1 MPNFPT
7 YRGELPACLNPR
19 KARHYFLL
27 AYWVF
32 FRSTALKC
40 YLYQVD
46 PELYKTGK
54 GKEALFGTLHI
65 LAYRNLYLMAPII
78 ALFLALLVSVPFPL
92 MEHFIFGIP
101 VDILAWLFK
110 VIIGVAV
117 GVAFGVAGGVAGS
130 VAGGVAGG
138 VAVGVGLGVGVAFG
152 LAFGMGVGVV
162 FCMALGVGVGVA
174 FGLAFGG
181 MIGNLGVGVGVGVLF
196 GMGFG
201 ILSGMT
207 FGMAISIADCV
218 ALSMSVGVGASR
230 AIFYPIQWILSLLS
244 LSNRIKHPF
253 FWDELIVLP
262 LPYIRRSLDHTLQQN
277 EQKGLFQLA
286 EIMSNP
292 FQGWLM
298 QKILHDYL
306 HQKEAP
312 LHFIYNRILDN
323 IALNTYMFAPLV
335 AWQWKYVPNYHSL
348 LLGELAGKQ
357 VKIDFSDDWLAN
369 TSEKLVWWLTNPF
382 REKRSTPLTQF
393 AALLYALY
401 KQDRASPAD
410 TLNQTWA
417 KEAYTGIKHYPNGVE
432 ISQSFVAFTRFL
444 NYQNL
449 TDLIQAQTLIA
460 DLPEP
465 HTAIRPTV
473 MIAITRLGQ
482 IGTEVAIYQDST
494 SRVNKLSALA
504 RAADNLEELKAYIHT
519 EVNEPERFIIEAII
533 EQWQPLLIE
542 ASGELGQFALIEPVT
557 NPYVA
562 GNPVTGA
569 LFVGR
574 DHVMLRLEELWRA
587 HEAPS
592 VILYGHR
599 RMGKTSILK
608 NLGARFSPHSH
619 IVDFNMQL
627 RKSIK
632 STGQLIYSLALACYD
647 RLTPEQQLALGQP
660 TSNDFSDDDFN
671 ITFIHFLERLN
682 QQLQNQRLLITVDEF
697 EIIEDGIKKGYFD
710 PNLLAFWRGI
720 IQTYPWFIMAFAGL
734 HNLEEM
740 CHDYWHP
747 LFGSVTAIP
756 ISFLTHGAARQLI
769 IQPNPDFPLDYD
781 ADAIENII
789 QLSGGQPYLVQLI
802 CHALVSRFNRQT
814 FEEGAERE
822 RRFSLSD
829 VQAVIESKALFR
841 DGNAYFAGVWAQ
853 ATVDDV
859 QPVILKT
866 LAATPDGLTVVEL
879 AAETHLSEQALQ
891 QALKVLK
898 NHDVIKKQ
906 GDSWVYTVILM
917 QRWVREIVMQR
928 TMV

>member
-32 FRSTALKC
+32 FRPTALKC
-40 YLYQVD
+40 YLYQAD
-46 PELYKTGK
+46 PELYKTGAGLGIFK
-54 GKEALFGTLHI
+54 TVRI
-65 LAYRNLYLMAPII
+65 RAYRNLYLMVPII
-78 ALFLALLVSVPFPL
+78 ALFFGLLVAVPFSL
-92 MEHFIFGIP
+92 MDPFIFGMP
-101 VDILAWLFK
+101 VDIFAWVFK
-110 VIIGVAV
+110 VIKGVAV
-117 GVAFGVAGGVAGS
+117 GVAVGVLLGVTDGVLLGVLLGVVLGVVLGVTFGVAGDVAFGMVGD
-130 VAGGVAGG
+130 VAFG
-138 VAVGVGLGVGVAFG
+138 VAVGVIFSVAVGVIFSVAFG
-152 LAFGMGVGVV
+152 VIFSVAGD
-162 FCMALGVGVGVA
+162 VA
-174 FGLAFGG
+174 FA
-181 MIGNLGVGVGVGVLF
+181 M
-196 GMGFG
+196 
-201 ILSGMT
+201 
-207 FGMAISIADCV
+207 
-218 ALSMSVGVGASR
+218 GASR
-230 AIFYPIQWILSLLS
+230 ALFYPIQWLLSLLS
-244 LSNRIKHPF
+244 LSGKVKHPL

-262 LPYIRRSLDHTLQQN
+262 LSDVRQILNQTLQQN
-277 EQKGLFQLA
+277 EQKGLCQLA

-292 FQGWLM
+292 FQRWLM
-298 QKILHDYL
+298 QKILYNYL

-312 LHFIYNRILDN
+312 LHFIYNRMLSN
-323 IALNTYMFAPLV
+323 VALNTYVSAPLSPKD
-335 AWQWKYVPNYHSL
+335 WERMPNHCQL
-348 LLGELAGKQ
+348 LLGEIAGEW
-357 VKIDFSDDWLAN
+357 VRIFDETFYNA
-369 TSEKLVWWLTNPF
+369 SEKLVWWLTNPF
-382 REKRSTPLTQF
+382 REKRSTPLTEF

-401 KQDRASPAD
+401 EPERVSPAD

-417 KEAYTGIKHYPNGVE
+417 KEAYTHIKHYPNGAE
-432 ISQSFVAFTRFL
+432 ISQSFAAFTPFL
-444 NYQNL
+444 NYQNI

-460 DLPEP
+460 DLPDT

-542 ASGELGQFALIEPVT
+542 ASGELGQFALTEPVM

-574 DHVMLRLEELWRA
+574 DDVMLRLEELWRA

-682 QQLQNQRLLITVDEF
+682 QQLQNERLLITVDEF

-781 ADAIENII
+781 ADAIDKII
-789 QLSGGQPYLVQLI
+789 QLTGGQPYLVQLI

-822 RRFSLSD
+822 RRFTLTD

-853 ATVDDV
+853 STVDQV

-866 LAATPDGLTVVEL
+866 LAPAPDGLTVAQL
-879 AAETHLSEQALQ
+879 AAQTHLSDQALMH
-891 QALKVLK
+891 ALKVLK
-898 NHDVIKKQ
+898 NHDVLKKQ
-906 GDSWVYTVILM
+906 GDRLIYTVILM
-917 QRWVREIVMQR
+917 QRWVREIIMQR